1 MEWMLGFRLRGAT
14 LSVDPCVPRHWP
26 GYSIRFRYHSAVY
39 DIVVENPR
47 HVSRGVTLI
56 ELDGTASTVTANI
69 PLVDSGDHHIRV
81 VLG

>member
-1 MEWMLGFRLRGAT
+1 MLGFRLRGAT

-39 DIVVENPR
+39 AIAVENPH
-47 HVSRGVTLI
+47 HVSRGVTLA
-56 ELDGTASTVTANI
+56 ELDGKQIISRDNI
-69 PLVDSGDHHIRV
+69 PLVKKGEHHIRI